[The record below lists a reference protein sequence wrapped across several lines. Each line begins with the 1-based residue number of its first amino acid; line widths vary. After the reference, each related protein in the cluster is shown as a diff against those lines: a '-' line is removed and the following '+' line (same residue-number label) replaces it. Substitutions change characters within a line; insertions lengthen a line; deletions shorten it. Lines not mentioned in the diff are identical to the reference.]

1 MVTKTAEKINYMIGY
16 LLMNM
21 MNKNKLKY
29 ISFGKID
36 RLDIIKLVLMIEP
49 SSCLSTFLFL
59 NTIILQCS
67 YRYHSYRYLLLDV

>member
-21 MNKNKLKY
+21 MNKKKIKY

-36 RLDIIKLVLMIEP
+36 RLKHCKISIND
-49 SSCLSTFLFL
+49 
-59 NTIILQCS
+59 
-67 YRYHSYRYLLLDV
+67 

>member
-21 MNKNKLKY
+21 MNKNKLEY

-36 RLDIIKLVLMIEP
+36 RLKHYKISIND
-49 SSCLSTFLFL
+49 
-59 NTIILQCS
+59 
-67 YRYHSYRYLLLDV
+67 

>member
-36 RLDIIKLVLMIEP
+36 RLKHYKISIND
-49 SSCLSTFLFL
+49 
-59 NTIILQCS
+59 
-67 YRYHSYRYLLLDV
+67 